1 MSRLALALGLSL
13 AGVGLLGCKAKGEA
27 VTPDEGVKLPIVV
40 RASADSNDGRPV
52 YVVVRIVD
60 EQGFIEDSYAKV
72 AALVVE
78 PDESVLAT
86 LLVFPGTVAYREL
99 ELEAAPEMLGVYGL
113 FSVVEDGNW
122 KLLVEGQAAVELAVG
137 ADAIALRAADERR

>member
-1 MSRLALALGLSL
+1 MKRWALALGLGL
-13 AGVGLLGCKAKGEA
+13 GLLGCKAKGEA
-27 VTPDEGVKLPIVV
+27 VTPDKGVKLPIVV
-40 RASADSNDGRPV
+40 RASVDSNDGRPV
-52 YVVVRIVD
+52 YIVVRIVD

-86 LLVFPGTVAYREL
+86 MLVFPGTVAYRVL
-99 ELEAAPEMLGVYGL
+99 ELEAAPEMIGVYGL

-122 KLLVEGQAAVELAVG
+122 KMLFEGQTAVELSVG
-137 ADAIALRAADERR
+137 ANTFGASATDE